1 MNASEQLKLTA
12 PRAHESAVRVTL
24 VLTVLITWRGECWAY
39 IDPNA
44 GGAVAQ
50 IIAPLVAIVLSF
62 LFYCRREIRKF
73 IQSVRGKFTR
83 IHSAGDVPESSP
95 SPDRQ

>member
-1 MNASEQLKLTA
+1 MNASQQSSFMTA
-12 PRAHESAVRVTL
+12 WARPCTIVSLILAAI
-24 VLTVLITWRGECWAY
+24 ITWRGECWAY

-50 IIAPLVAIVLSF
+50 IIAPLMAIVLSF
-62 LFYCRREIRKF
+62 FFYCRKEIKKF
-73 IQSVRGKFTR
+73 IQSVRAR
-83 IHSAGDVPESSP
+83 IKRIDSAGDARESSP